1 MYTLT
6 LMFILLNVHLKYED
20 NLINYIQGQYLVHNN

>member
-6 LMFILLNVHLKYED
+6 LMFILSNVLKYED